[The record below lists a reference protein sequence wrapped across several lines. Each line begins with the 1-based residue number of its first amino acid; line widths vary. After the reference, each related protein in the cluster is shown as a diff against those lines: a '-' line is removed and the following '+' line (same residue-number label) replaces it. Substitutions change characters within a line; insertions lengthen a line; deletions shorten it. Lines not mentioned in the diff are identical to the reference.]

1 MGVPQKAL
9 RIVPCMMAVTLCACA
24 ALMADRKAQD
34 EHRLQMVKTMD
45 TAHLVVTTASLPKDK
60 PYKVLGELK
69 YTEPYTPDAL
79 DEDRIEKRLK
89 TMALAQYSE
98 QADAVIEAKGDME
111 MSGDTATVIV
121 TGKVV
126 QFESSADREM
136 MHQMWDNLVVSPK

>member
-1 MGVPQKAL
+1 MGMPQKAS

-24 ALMADRKAQD
+24 ALMADRKAQE
-34 EHRLQMVKTMD
+34 EHRQQMVKTMD

-98 QADAVIEAKGDME
+98 QADAVIEAKGDLE